1 MKRKKKHFL
10 KISLAI
16 FHTNLKYMN
25 SCGCSYYDLQFWIV
39 FLQNN
44 FIFFYFFLKKRRTGL
59 PGDCDGKPAGSPD
72 RFGEEDPYAHVAE
85 SEEFQAL
92 IIQKMPFFSGMHH
105 QSSFYI
111 LNIYIYIYKS
121 FIFIR
126 SVLMGDLWNKD

>member
-1 MKRKKKHFL
+1 
-10 KISLAI
+10 
-16 FHTNLKYMN
+16 MN

-44 FIFFYFFLKKRRTGL
+44 FIFFYFFLKKRLTGL